1 MKTNNAKFTLTSLFF
16 IFSGLSIIKLTKYVY
31 KSELINL
38 AYDLIMQDIRPFAE
52 ALGINEAKLAECRKD
67 FEIENVGKGTFY
79 LLTQLRESMKAPF
92 TAERTP
98 FCIALRK
105 AGYIEASR
113 VTLVGKQFCFI
124 LIK

>member
-1 MKTNNAKFTLTSLFF
+1 M
-16 IFSGLSIIKLTKYVY
+16 Y

-38 AYDLIMQDIRPFAE
+38 AYDLIMQDISPFAD
-52 ALGINEAKLAECRKD
+52 ALGIDKAKLAKYRKK
-67 FEIENVGKGTFY
+67 FEIKNVEKGTFY
-79 LLTQLRESMKAPF
+79 LLKQLRESMKAPF

-113 VTLVGKQFCFI
+113 VTLVGKQFFSSS
-124 LIK
+124 